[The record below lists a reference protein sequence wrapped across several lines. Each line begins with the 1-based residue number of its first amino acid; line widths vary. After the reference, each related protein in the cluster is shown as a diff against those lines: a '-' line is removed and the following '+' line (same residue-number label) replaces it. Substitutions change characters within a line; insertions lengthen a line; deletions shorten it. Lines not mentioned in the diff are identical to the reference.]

1 MCLFVL
7 WTGEGVKIGDNVFFN
22 NGTSIAAKEKIEIG
36 DNCIFGENVKI
47 YDHNHVF
54 KDLQKPI
61 MKQGF
66 STKSVHIGSNC
77 WLGSNVVVL
86 CGANIIG
93 YFSKSKFSDTE
104 IGKKSR
110 SPSDGLRL
118 LNRIRDDLR
127 NIYSATVSFYRG
139 LLLSIRTCCAAS
151 F

>member
-22 NGTSIAAKEKIEIG
+22 NGTSMAAKEKIEIG

-86 CGANIIG
+86 CGANIGDNCVIG
-93 YFSKSKFSDTE
+93 AGCIVSGDIPCNSIVKPASNQTIEARRDIK
-104 IGKKSR
+104 
-110 SPSDGLRL
+110 DG
-118 LNRIRDDLR
+118 
-127 NIYSATVSFYRG
+127 
-139 LLLSIRTCCAAS
+139 
-151 F
+151 

>member
-61 MKQGF
+61 M
-66 STKSVHIGSNC
+66 
-77 WLGSNVVVL
+77 
-86 CGANIIG
+86 
-93 YFSKSKFSDTE
+93 
-104 IGKKSR
+104 
-110 SPSDGLRL
+110 
-118 LNRIRDDLR
+118 
-127 NIYSATVSFYRG
+127 
-139 LLLSIRTCCAAS
+139 LLLS
-151 F
+151 